1 MKQECKKC
9 GHRCHCI
16 VNGYFVSEVI
26 CDNNCGCLHCLHSS
40 DEVKQFM
47 EKNMGW
53 FRKQWKKFVD
63 WVFKDFY

>member
-1 MKQECKKC
+1 MIKWIKKQW
-9 GHRCHCI
+9 H
-16 VNGYFVSEVI
+16 
-26 CDNNCGCLHCLHSS
+26 
-40 DEVKQFM
+40 EVKQFM